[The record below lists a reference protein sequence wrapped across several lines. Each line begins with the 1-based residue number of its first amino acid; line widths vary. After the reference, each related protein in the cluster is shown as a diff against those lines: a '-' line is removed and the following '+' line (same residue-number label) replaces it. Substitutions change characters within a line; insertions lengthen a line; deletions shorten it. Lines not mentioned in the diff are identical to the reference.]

1 MREEGDDPGTKG
13 PLGLR
18 RVDTLHLLAGPAR
31 IEHVRSVPRARAHI
45 LIRVHI
51 EGLHPHGG
59 CHIEGHIE
67 VRRDPK
73 HRQHHLSTC

>member
-1 MREEGDDPGTKG
+1 MRGEGDDPGTQG

-18 RVDTLHLLAGPAR
+18 RVNTLHLLAGVACT
-31 IEHVRSVPRARAHI
+31 EYVCSVPRARAHI

-59 CHIEGHIE
+59 RHIEGHIE
-67 VRRDPK
+67 VCRDSK
-73 HRQHHLSTC
+73 HRQHHCH